1 MRGQRGYSLLEIL
14 VVLAILAVAAT
25 ISVPLVG
32 NMVDRYRAHSV
43 ATDLQSHLIELRTR
57 AVLEATDLSQASIS
71 ETLNDAL
78 PAGWAI
84 ELDEAISFRANGYCP
99 GGPASLTSP
108 AGRVRPLVL
117 EAGRCFIESGGTPR
131 REAGFRFSARPDAER

>member
-25 ISVPLVG
+25 ISVPLIG
-32 NMVDRYRAHSV
+32 NMVERYRAHSV
-43 ATDLQSHLIELRTR
+43 ATDLQTHLIDLRTR
-57 AVLEATDLSQASIS
+57 AVMQASDLSQASIS
-71 ETLNDAL
+71 QTLNDAL
-78 PAGWAI
+78 PAGWRI

-99 GGPASLTSP
+99 GGPATLVSP

-117 EAGRCFIESGGTPR
+117 EAGRCFIQTGPAS
-131 REAGFRFSARPDAER
+131 REAGFRFSATPDAER

>member
-43 ATDLQSHLIELRTR
+43 ATDLQSHLPRFLM
-57 AVLEATDLSQASIS
+57 
-71 ETLNDAL
+71 
-78 PAGWAI
+78 
-84 ELDEAISFRANGYCP
+84 SFCQ
-99 GGPASLTSP
+99 
-108 AGRVRPLVL
+108 
-117 EAGRCFIESGGTPR
+117 
-131 REAGFRFSARPDAER
+131 